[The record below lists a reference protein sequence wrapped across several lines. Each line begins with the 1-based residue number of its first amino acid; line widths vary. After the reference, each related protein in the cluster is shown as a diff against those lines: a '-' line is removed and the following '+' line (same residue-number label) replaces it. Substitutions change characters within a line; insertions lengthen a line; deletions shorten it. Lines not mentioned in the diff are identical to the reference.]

1 MTIHI
6 YQAQLLH
13 YLTEDNLADR
23 AKRAHLDAADLNN
36 ADLINDNLTNV
47 ERPSITVVDKNV
59 TLLPVVAGV
68 KVYPEYIANG
78 ALVVDDATGR
88 VVDYGSCAS
97 MMSQYGNASRQEGQA
112 PVQIHDYQ
120 DQLIMP
126 GFIDTHVHY
135 PQIDMI
141 AAFGEQLLDWLNNYT
156 FVTEANFGDAKIAD
170 DTAKFFLNQLLAN
183 GTTSALVFSTSH
195 PQSVESFF
203 NESCRLNTR
212 MITGNVLM
220 DQNAPEHLCVPTEQ
234 GIRDTQNII
243 DKWHERGRQHVAITP
258 RFAITSTPKQLQ
270 MTGELYRSYDSVYL
284 QTHLAENLD
293 EIAFVRELYPN
304 HKGYLDVYHDMGLLG
319 RHTTLAHGIHL
330 STSEYEVLRDTGT
343 QIAHCPTSN
352 LFLGSGLFD
361 LSKTLSYTGVSI
373 ATDVGAG
380 TSLSMLTTLSEAYK
394 VQQLQSNPLSAHQG
408 LYQIT
413 LGNAQSLLL
422 DDKIGNFMPN
432 KEADFVVIDMGG
444 TDLMERRMTQTK
456 SLDEQL
462 FVLMMLGDDRV
473 IEETII
479 AGVSRYKKAVAA

>member
-6 YQAQLLH
+6 YQARLLH
-13 YLTEDNLADR
+13 YLTEDNLA
-23 AKRAHLDAADLNN
+23 KREKSTNSSDTSTNDTHANDAIL
-36 ADLINDNLTNV
+36 
-47 ERPSITVVDKNV
+47 PMVDKNV
-59 TLLPVVAGV
+59 ILRPVIAGIN
-68 KVYPEYIANG
+68 VYPEYIAEG
-78 ALVVDDATGR
+78 ALVVDDVSGR
-88 VVDYGSCAS
+88 VLDYGSKNVIMARYAS
-97 MMSQYGNASRQEGQA
+97 SSAQQSKA

-120 DQLIMP
+120 DKLIMP

-156 FVTEANFGDAKIAD
+156 FITEANFGDPKVAH
-170 DTAKFFLNQLLAN
+170 DTSKFFLNQLLAN

-195 PQSVESFF
+195 PESVEAFF
-203 NESCRLNTR
+203 EESTRLNTR

-220 DQNAPEHLCVPTEQ
+220 DQNAPEHLCVPTEK
-234 GIRDTQNII
+234 GIRDSQNII
-243 DKWHERGRQHVAITP
+243 DKWHEHGRQHVAITP

-270 MTGELYRSYDSVYL
+270 MAGELYRSYESVYL
-284 QTHLAENLD
+284 QTHLAENLA
-293 EIAFVRELYPN
+293 EIAFVRELYPK
-304 HKGYLDVYHDMGLLG
+304 HTGYLDVYHDLGLLG
-319 RHTTLAHGIHL
+319 RRTTLAHGIYL
-330 STSEYEVLRDTGT
+330 EASEYEVLRDTGT

-352 LFLGSGLFD
+352 LFLGSGLFN
-361 LSKTLSYTGVSI
+361 LSKTLRYTGVSI

-394 VQQLQSNPLSAHQG
+394 VQQLQNNPLSAHQG

-422 DDKIGNFMPN
+422 DDKIGNFMPD
-432 KEADFVVIDMGG
+432 KEADFVIIDMGA
-444 TDLMERRMTQTK
+444 TELLTRRMRQTK

-473 IEETII
+473 IEETVI
-479 AGVSRYKKAVAA
+479 AGMSRYKKGVV

>member
-13 YLTEDNLADR
+13 YLTEDDLAAR
-23 AKRAHLDAADLNN
+23 SNSSNTVTEQMSNVSSLN
-36 ADLINDNLTNV
+36 DVTV
-47 ERPSITVVDKNV
+47 EEDTKLQS
-59 TLLPVVAGV
+59 VVAGV
-68 KVYPEYIANG
+68 NVYPEFIADG
-78 ALVVDDATGR
+78 ALVVDDVTGR
-88 VVDYGSCAS
+88 ILNYGQCST
-97 MMSQYGNASRQEGQA
+97 MMAQYSGANGQA
-112 PVQIHDYQ
+112 HKQPIQVHNEKGNI
-120 DQLIMP
+120 IMP

-156 FVTEANFGDAKIAD
+156 FITEAGFGDSKVAH
-170 DTAKFFLNQLLAN
+170 DTARFFLNQLLAN

-195 PQSVESFF
+195 PQSVEAFF
-203 NESCRLNTR
+203 TESARLNTR

-220 DQNAPEHLCVPTEQ
+220 DQNAPKNLCVPTEQ
-234 GIRDTQNII
+234 GIRDTQDII
-243 DKWHERGRQHVAITP
+243 DKWHEKGRQHVAITP

-270 MTGELYRSYDSVYL
+270 MTGELYRSCDSVYL

-293 EIAFVRELYPN
+293 EIAFVRELYPT
-304 HKGYLDVYHDMGLLG
+304 HKGYLDVYDDMGLLG
-319 RHTTLAHGIHL
+319 RRTTLAHGIYL
-330 STSEYEVLRDTGT
+330 ETSEYQVLRDTGT

-394 VQQLQSNPLSAHQG
+394 VQQLQKNPLLAHQG

-432 KEADFVVIDMGG
+432 KEADFVVINMGG
-444 TDLMERRMTQTK
+444 TELLERRMMHAK
-456 SLDEQL
+456 SLNEKL
-462 FVLMMLGDDRV
+462 FALMMMGDDRV
-473 IEETII
+473 IKQTVI
-479 AGVSRYKKAVAA
+479 AGVSRYKKTDAA

>member
-13 YLTEDNLADR
+13 YLTEDDLVARSKETNTR
-23 AKRAHLDAADLNN
+23 AEYLEN
-36 ADLINDNLTNV
+36 ANPLHITSV
-47 ERPSITVVDKNV
+47 EKNV
-59 TLLPVVAGV
+59 ILQPVIAGV
-68 KVYPEYIANG
+68 NVYPEYIADG
-78 ALVVDDATGR
+78 ALVVDDTTGL
-88 VVDYGSCAS
+88 VVDYGNCAS
-97 MMSQYGNASRQEGQA
+97 MMDAYAHIKEGKK
-112 PVQIHDYQ
+112 PVQIHNDKHN
-120 DQLIMP
+120 LIMP

-156 FVTEANFGDAKIAD
+156 FVTEANFGDPKVAH
-170 DTAKFFLNQLLAN
+170 DTAQFFLNQLLAN

-195 PQSVESFF
+195 PQSVEAFF
-203 NESCRLNTR
+203 TESARLNTR

-220 DQNAPEHLCVPTEQ
+220 DQNAPENLCVPTEQ

-243 DKWHERGRQHVAITP
+243 DKWHGRGRQHVAITP

-270 MTGELYRSYDSVYL
+270 MAGELYRSYDSVYL

-319 RHTTLAHGIHL
+319 RRTTLAHGIYL
-330 STSEYEVLRDTGT
+330 ETSEYEVLRDTGT

-394 VQQLQSNPLSAHQG
+394 VQQLQKKPLSAHQG

-422 DDKIGNFMPN
+422 DDKIGSFMPN
-432 KEADFVVIDMGG
+432 KEADFVVINMGG
-444 TDLMERRMTQTK
+444 TELLERRMTQTK
-456 SLDEQL
+456 SLEEQL
-462 FVLMMLGDDRV
+462 FVLMMMGDDRV
-473 IEETII
+473 VEQTII
-479 AGVSRYKKAVAA
+479 AGVSRYKRSTTL

>member
-13 YLTEDNLADR
+13 YLTEDDLAAR
-23 AKRAHLDAADLNN
+23 SKKTNTAAEGLKNPSPLNIT
-36 ADLINDNLTNV
+36 AV
-47 ERPSITVVDKNV
+47 EKNV
-59 TLLPVVAGV
+59 TLQPVIAGV
-68 KVYPEYIANG
+68 NIYPEYIADG
-78 ALVVDDATGR
+78 ALVVDDTTGL
-88 VVDYGSCAS
+88 VVDYGNCAS
-97 MMSQYGNASRQEGQA
+97 MMLQYANQSEQENKA
-112 PVQIHDYQ
+112 PVQIHDCKHN
-120 DQLIMP
+120 LIMP

-135 PQIDMI
+135 PQIDMV

-156 FVTEANFGDAKIAD
+156 FVTEASFGDPKVAH
-170 DTAKFFLNQLLAN
+170 DTAQFFLNQLLAN

-203 NESCRLNTR
+203 TESARLNTR

-220 DQNAPEHLCVPTEQ
+220 DQNAPENLCVSTEQ

-243 DKWHERGRQHVAITP
+243 DQWHEHGRQHVAITP

-319 RHTTLAHGIHL
+319 RRTTLAHGIYL
-330 STSEYEVLRDTGT
+330 ETSEYEVLRDTGT

-373 ATDVGAG
+373 ATDVG
-380 TSLSMLTTLSEAYK
+380 
-394 VQQLQSNPLSAHQG
+394 VNSN
-408 LYQIT
+408 
-413 LGNAQSLLL
+413 N
-422 DDKIGNFMPN
+422 
-432 KEADFVVIDMGG
+432 
-444 TDLMERRMTQTK
+444 
-456 SLDEQL
+456 
-462 FVLMMLGDDRV
+462 
-473 IEETII
+473 
-479 AGVSRYKKAVAA
+479 

>member
-6 YQAQLLH
+6 YQAKLLH
-13 YLTEDNLADR
+13 YLTEENLAAR
-23 AKRAHLDAADLNN
+23 AKHTHVETADLT
-36 ADLINDNLTNV
+36 NDSLTNA

-59 TLLPVVAGV
+59 NLLPVVVGV

-97 MMSQYGNASRQEGQA
+97 MMSQYGNVSRQEGQA
-112 PVQIHDYQ
+112 PVQIHDCQ

-270 MTGELYRSYDSVYL
+270 MTGELYRSYGSIYL

-319 RHTTLAHGIHL
+319 RYTTLAHGIHL

-444 TDLMERRMTQTK
+444 TDLIERRMTQTK

>member
-1 MTIHI
+1 MAIHI

-13 YLTEDNLADR
+13 YLTEDDLAIR
-23 AKRAHLDAADLNN
+23 SKELEAAAKYSDNAQYLNTIELDS
-36 ADLINDNLTNV
+36 
-47 ERPSITVVDKNV
+47 SIS
-59 TLLPVVAGV
+59 LLPVISGV
-68 KVYPEYIANG
+68 NVYPEYITDG
-78 ALVVDDATGR
+78 ALVVDDTTGL
-88 VVDYGSCAS
+88 VVDYGHCAS
-97 MMSQYGNASRQEGQA
+97 MMSRYGNDSEQESKA
-112 PVQIHDYQ
+112 PVQIHHCKHK
-120 DQLIMP
+120 LIMP

-156 FVTEANFGDAKIAD
+156 FVTEANFGNPKVAH
-170 DTAKFFLNQLLAN
+170 DTAQFFLNQLLAN

-195 PQSVESFF
+195 PQSVEAFF
-203 NESCRLNTR
+203 SESIRLNTR

-220 DQNAPEHLCVPTEQ
+220 DQNAPENLCVPTEQ

-258 RFAITSTPKQLQ
+258 RFAITSTLKQLQ

-293 EIAFVRELYPN
+293 EVAFVRELYPK

-319 RHTTLAHGIHL
+319 RRTTLAHGIYL
-330 STSEYEVLRDTGT
+330 EISEYEVLRDMGT

-394 VQQLQSNPLSAHQG
+394 VQQLQKKSLSAHQG

-444 TDLMERRMTQTK
+444 TELLERRMTQTK
-456 SLDEQL
+456 SLEEQL

-473 IEETII
+473 IEQTVI
-479 AGVSRYKKAVAA
+479 AGVSRYKRSTTL

>member
-6 YQAQLLH
+6 YQAQVLH
-13 YLTEDNLADR
+13 YLTEENLADR
-23 AKRAHLDAADLNN
+23 AKRAHLDTADFTN
-36 ADLINDNLTNV
+36 ANLTNV
-47 ERPSITVVDKNV
+47 KRPSITVVEKNV

-78 ALVVDDATGR
+78 ALVIDDATGH
-88 VVDYGSCAS
+88 VVDYGDCTSILAT
-97 MMSQYGNASRQEGQA
+97 YGNSSAQEDKAS
-112 PVQIHDYQ
+112 VQIHDYQ
-120 DQLIMP
+120 DKLIMP

-156 FVTEANFGDAKIAD
+156 FVTEANFGNAKIAD

-203 NESCRLNTR
+203 NESSRLNTR

-234 GIRDTQNII
+234 GIRDTQNIV

-284 QTHLAENLD
+284 QTHLAENIE

-319 RHTTLAHGIHL
+319 RHTTLAHGIYL
-330 STSEYEVLRDTGT
+330 ETPEYEVLRDTGT

-394 VQQLQSNPLSAHQG
+394 VQQLQKNPLSAHQG

-444 TDLMERRMTQTK
+444 TELLARRMTQTK

-462 FVLMMLGDDRV
+462 LVLMMLGDDRV

-479 AGVSRYKKAVAA
+479 AGVSRYKKATAA

>member
-1 MTIHI
+1 MAIHI

-13 YLTEDNLADR
+13 YLTEENLAEREQR
-23 AKRAHLDAADLNN
+23 ATLDAT
-36 ADLINDNLTNV
+36 NLTNA
-47 ERPSITVVDKNV
+47 ERPNITVVDKNV

-68 KVYPEYIANG
+68 KIYPEYIANG
-78 ALVVDDATGR
+78 ALVVDDMTGR
-88 VVDYGSCAS
+88 VVDYGHCTS
-97 MMSQYGNASRQEGQA
+97 MLSIYANDVQEGHA
-112 PVQIHDYQ
+112 PVKIHDYQ
-120 DQLIMP
+120 DKLIMP

-156 FVTEANFGDAKIAD
+156 FVTEANFGDPKVAH
-170 DTAKFFLNQLLAN
+170 DTSKFFLNQLLAN

-195 PQSVESFF
+195 PESVEAFF
-203 NESCRLNTR
+203 EESTRLNTR

-234 GIRDTQNII
+234 GIRDSQNII

-304 HKGYLDVYHDMGLLG
+304 HKGYLDVYHDLGLLG
-319 RHTTLAHGIHL
+319 RRTTLAHGIYL
-330 STSEYEVLRDTGT
+330 ETPEYEVLRDTGT

-422 DDKIGNFMPN
+422 DDKIGNFMP
-432 KEADFVVIDMGG
+432 KPGPRRGLAPAGTSRPGPRRVRHGG
-444 TDLMERRMTQTK
+444 CPWPRGGPTRSTPR
-456 SLDEQL
+456 
-462 FVLMMLGDDRV
+462 VLGW
-473 IEETII
+473 T
-479 AGVSRYKKAVAA
+479 

>member
-13 YLTEDNLADR
+13 YLTEENLADR
-23 AKRAHLDAADLNN
+23 AKRAHLDT
-36 ADLINDNLTNV
+36 NDLTNASLTNA

-59 TLLPVVAGV
+59 TLLPVVASV
-68 KVYPEYIANG
+68 KVYPEYIADG
-78 ALVVDDATGR
+78 ALVIDDATGR
-88 VVDYGSCAS
+88 VVDYGSCTS
-97 MMSQYGNASRQEGQA
+97 IMSRYGNGNASNQA
-112 PVQIHDYQ
+112 GKEPVQIHSHKHK
-120 DQLIMP
+120 LIMP

-156 FVTEANFGDAKIAD
+156 FVTEANFGDPKVAN
-170 DTAKFFLNQLLAN
+170 DTSKFFLNQLLAN

-195 PQSVESFF
+195 PQSVEAFF
-203 NESCRLNTR
+203 TESSRINTR

-304 HKGYLDVYHDMGLLG
+304 HKGYLDVYHDLGLLG
-319 RHTTLAHGIHL
+319 RRTTLAHGIYL
-330 STSEYEVLRDTGT
+330 ETPEYEVLRDTGT

-394 VQQLQSNPLSAHQG
+394 VQQLQNNPLSAHQG

-456 SLDEQL
+456 SFDEQL

-479 AGVSRYKKAVAA
+479 AGVSRYKKVAA

>member
-6 YQAQLLH
+6 YQAQVLH
-13 YLTEDNLADR
+13 YLTEENLADR
-23 AKRAHLDAADLNN
+23 AKRAHLDTDA
-36 ADLINDNLTNV
+36 LTNTSLTNA

-78 ALVVDDATGR
+78 ALVVDDSTGR
-88 VVDYGSCAS
+88 VLDYGDCTSILSTYANS
-97 MMSQYGNASRQEGQA
+97 SAEVGKA

-120 DQLIMP
+120 DKLIMP

-203 NESCRLNTR
+203 NESSRLNTR

-234 GIRDTQNII
+234 GIRDTQNIV

-284 QTHLAENLD
+284 QTHLAENIE

-319 RHTTLAHGIHL
+319 RHTTLAHGIYL
-330 STSEYEVLRDTGT
+330 ETPEYEVLRDTGT

-352 LFLGSGLFD
+352 LFLGSGLFN
-361 LSKTLSYTGVSI
+361 LSKTLRYTGVSI

-394 VQQLQSNPLSAHQG
+394 VQQLQNNPLSAHQG

-422 DDKIGNFMPN
+422 DNKIGNFMPN
-432 KEADFVVIDMGG
+432 KEADFVIIDMGA
-444 TDLMERRMTQTK
+444 TELLTRRMMQTK

-473 IEETII
+473 IEETVI
-479 AGVSRYKKAVAA
+479 AGMSRYKKGVV

>member
-1 MTIHI
+1 MTLHI

-13 YLTEDNLADR
+13 YLTEENLADR
-23 AKRAHLDAADLNN
+23 AKSSHLDTDDLNN
-36 ADLINDNLTNV
+36 ANLTNA

-59 TLLPVVAGV
+59 TLLPVIAGV
-68 KVYPEYIANG
+68 KVYPEYIADG
-78 ALVVDDATGR
+78 ALVIDDATGR
-88 VVDYGSCAS
+88 IVDYGNCTSI
-97 MMSQYGNASRQEGQA
+97 MSRYGNGNASNQEGKE
-112 PVQIHDYQ
+112 PVQIHDHKHK
-120 DQLIMP
+120 LIMP

-156 FVTEANFGDAKIAD
+156 FVTEANFGDPKVAH
-170 DTAKFFLNQLLAN
+170 DTSKFFLNQLLAN

-195 PQSVESFF
+195 PQSVEAFF
-203 NESCRLNTR
+203 TESSRINTR

-319 RHTTLAHGIHL
+319 RRTTLAHGIYL
-330 STSEYEVLRDTGT
+330 ETPEYEVLRDTGT

-394 VQQLQSNPLSAHQG
+394 VQQLQNNPLSAHQG

-444 TDLMERRMTQTK
+444 TDLMERRMTQTQ
-456 SLDEQL
+456 SFDEQL

-479 AGVSRYKKAVAA
+479 AGVSRYKKIAA

>member
-1 MTIHI
+1 MAIHI

-13 YLTEDNLADR
+13 YLTEDDLAIR
-23 AKRAHLDAADLNN
+23 SKELEAAAKDSDNAQYLNTIELDS
-36 ADLINDNLTNV
+36 
-47 ERPSITVVDKNV
+47 SIS
-59 TLLPVVAGV
+59 LLPVIADVN
-68 KVYPEYIANG
+68 VYPEYIADG
-78 ALVVDDATGR
+78 ALVVDDATGL
-88 VVDYGSCAS
+88 VVDYGDCAS
-97 MMSQYGNASRQEGQA
+97 MMSQYGNESEQESKAS
-112 PVQIHDYQ
+112 VQIHNCKHN
-120 DQLIMP
+120 LIMP

-156 FVTEANFGDAKIAD
+156 FVTEANFGNPKVAH
-170 DTAKFFLNQLLAN
+170 DTARFFLNQLLAN

-195 PQSVESFF
+195 PQSVEAFF
-203 NESCRLNTR
+203 TESIRLNTR

-220 DQNAPEHLCVPTEQ
+220 DQNAPENLCVPTEQ

-293 EIAFVRELYPN
+293 EVAFVRELYPN

-319 RHTTLAHGIHL
+319 RRTTLAHGIYL
-330 STSEYEVLRDTGT
+330 ETSEYEVLRDTGT

-394 VQQLQSNPLSAHQG
+394 VQQLQKKSLSAHQG

-432 KEADFVVIDMGG
+432 KEADFVVINMGG
-444 TDLMERRMTQTK
+444 TELLERRMTQTK
-456 SLDEQL
+456 SLEEQL

-473 IEETII
+473 IEQTVI
-479 AGVSRYKKAVAA
+479 AGVSRYKRSTIL

>member
-6 YQAQLLH
+6 YQARLLH
-13 YLTEDNLADR
+13 YLTEDNLA
-23 AKRAHLDAADLNN
+23 KREKSTNNSDTSTNDTHANDATL
-36 ADLINDNLTNV
+36 
-47 ERPSITVVDKNV
+47 PVVDKNV
-59 TLLPVVAGV
+59 ILFPVIAGIN
-68 KVYPEYIANG
+68 VYPEYIAEG
-78 ALVVDDATGR
+78 ALVVDDVSGR
-88 VVDYGSCAS
+88 VLDYGSKNVIMARYAS
-97 MMSQYGNASRQEGQA
+97 SSAQQSKA
-112 PVQIHDYQ
+112 PVEIHDYQ
-120 DQLIMP
+120 DKLIMP

-203 NESCRLNTR
+203 NESTRLNTR

-304 HKGYLDVYHDMGLLG
+304 HKGYLDVYHDLGLLG
-319 RHTTLAHGIHL
+319 RRTTLAHGIYL
-330 STSEYEVLRDTGT
+330 ETPEYEVLRDTGT

-394 VQQLQSNPLSAHQG
+394 VQQLQKNPLSAHQG

-422 DDKIGNFMPN
+422 DDKIGNLMPN

-444 TDLMERRMTQTK
+444 TELLARRMTQTK

-462 FVLMMLGDDRV
+462 FVLMMLGGDRV

-479 AGVSRYKKAVAA
+479 AGVSRYKKELAA